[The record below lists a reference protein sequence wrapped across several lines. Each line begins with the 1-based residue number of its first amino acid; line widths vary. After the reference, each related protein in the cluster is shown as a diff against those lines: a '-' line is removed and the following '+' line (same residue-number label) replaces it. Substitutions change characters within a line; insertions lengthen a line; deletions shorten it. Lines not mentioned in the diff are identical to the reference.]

1 MEKIEKINLNNYK
14 KITFEFEKIS
24 YELNTILYS
33 NAILIIISSSSKI
46 SQIFTLNI
54 NLDESVD
61 ENILFDEDLKEN
73 NILMSD
79 CILGDRRNEKLKFI
93 SNIILT
99 NIYKI
104 IKKKSNKIKTLILSL
119 NLPNEFYSEEVFE
132 IDNKTKELL
141 NIINQNINKIF

>member
-54 NLDESVD
+54 NLDESEE

-99 NIYKI
+99 NIYKK

-119 NLPNEFYSEEVFE
+119 NLPNEFYSEEIFE
-132 IDNKTKELL
+132 IDIKTKELL
-141 NIINQNINKIF
+141 NIINENINKIF

>member
-54 NLDESVD
+54 NLDESED

-141 NIINQNINKIF
+141 NIINENINKIF

>member
-24 YELNTILYS
+24 YELNTTLYS

-54 NLDESVD
+54 NLDESEE

-119 NLPNEFYSEEVFE
+119 NLPNEFYSEEIFE

>member
-54 NLDESVD
+54 NLDESED

-99 NIYKI
+99 NIYKK

-119 NLPNEFYSEEVFE
+119 NLPNEFYSEEIFE
-132 IDNKTKELL
+132 IDIKTKELL
-141 NIINQNINKIF
+141 NIINENINKIF

>member
-54 NLDESVD
+54 NLDESED

-119 NLPNEFYSEEVFE
+119 NLSNEFYSEEIFE
-132 IDNKTKELL
+132 IDIKTKELL
-141 NIINQNINKIF
+141 NIINENINKIF

>member
-1 MEKIEKINLNNYK
+1 MEKIEKINLNNFK
-14 KITFEFEKIS
+14 KINFEFENKK
-24 YELNTILYS
+24 YELNTTLYS
-33 NAILIIISSSSKI
+33 NAILITISFSSKI

-54 NLDESVD
+54 NDESED

-99 NIYKI
+99 NISKI
-104 IKKKSNKIKTLILSL
+104 IKKKSNKIQKLILSL
-119 NLPNEFYSEEVFE
+119 NLPNEFFSEEIFE
-132 IDNKTKELL
+132 IDEKTKEFL
-141 NIINQNINKIF
+141 NIINKNINKIF

>member
-54 NLDESVD
+54 NLDESED

>member
-24 YELNTILYS
+24 YEFNATLYS

-54 NLDESVD
+54 NLDESEE

-99 NIYKI
+99 NIYKK

-119 NLPNEFYSEEVFE
+119 NLPNEFYSEEIFE
-132 IDNKTKELL
+132 IDIKTKELL
-141 NIINQNINKIF
+141 NIINENINKIF

>member
-54 NLDESVD
+54 NLDVSED

-119 NLPNEFYSEEVFE
+119 NLPNEFYSEEIFE

>member
-24 YELNTILYS
+24 YELNTTLYS

-54 NLDESVD
+54 NLDESEE

-99 NIYKI
+99 NIYKK

-119 NLPNEFYSEEVFE
+119 NLPNEFYSEEIFE
-132 IDNKTKELL
+132 IDIKTKELL

>member
-1 MEKIEKINLNNYK
+1 
-14 KITFEFEKIS
+14 
-24 YELNTILYS
+24 
-33 NAILIIISSSSKI
+33 
-46 SQIFTLNI
+46 
-54 NLDESVD
+54 
-61 ENILFDEDLKEN
+61 
-73 NILMSD
+73 MSD

-99 NIYKI
+99 NIYKK

-119 NLPNEFYSEEVFE
+119 NLPNEFYSEEIFE

>member
-1 MEKIEKINLNNYK
+1 M
-14 KITFEFEKIS
+14 
-24 YELNTILYS
+24 YS
-33 NAILIIISSSSKI
+33 NAILITISFSSKI

-54 NLDESVD
+54 NDESED

-99 NIYKI
+99 NISKI
-104 IKKKSNKIKTLILSL
+104 IKKKSNKIQKLILSL
-119 NLPNEFYSEEVFE
+119 NLPNEFFSEEIFE
-132 IDNKTKELL
+132 IDEKTKEFL
-141 NIINQNINKIF
+141 NIINKNINKIF

>member
-24 YELNTILYS
+24 YEFNATLYS

-54 NLDESVD
+54 NLDESEE

-79 CILGDRRNEKLKFI
+79 CILGDRRNEKLKFL

-99 NIYKI
+99 NIYKK

-119 NLPNEFYSEEVFE
+119 NLPNEFYSEEIFE
-132 IDNKTKELL
+132 IDIKTKELL
-141 NIINQNINKIF
+141 NIINENINKIF

>member
-24 YELNTILYS
+24 YELNTTLYS

-54 NLDESVD
+54 NLDESEE

-99 NIYKI
+99 NIYKK
-104 IKKKSNKIKTLILSL
+104 IKKKSNKIKILILSL
-119 NLPNEFYSEEVFE
+119 NLPKEFYSEEIFE
-132 IDNKTKELL
+132 IDIKTKELL
-141 NIINQNINKIF
+141 NIINENINKIF

>member
-24 YELNTILYS
+24 YELNTTLYS

-54 NLDESVD
+54 NLEESEE

-99 NIYKI
+99 NIYKK

-119 NLPNEFYSEEVFE
+119 NLPNEFYSEEIFE
-132 IDNKTKELL
+132 IDIKTKELL
-141 NIINQNINKIF
+141 NIINENINKIF

>member
-54 NLDESVD
+54 NLDESED

-119 NLPNEFYSEEVFE
+119 NLPNEFYSEEIFE
-132 IDNKTKELL
+132 IDIKTKELL
-141 NIINQNINKIF
+141 NIINENINKIF

>member
-1 MEKIEKINLNNYK
+1 MEKIEKINLNNFK
-14 KITFEFEKIS
+14 KINFEFENKK
-24 YELNTILYS
+24 YELNTTLYS
-33 NAILIIISSSSKI
+33 NAILITISVSSKI

-54 NLDESVD
+54 NDESED

-99 NIYKI
+99 NISKI
-104 IKKKSNKIKTLILSL
+104 IKKKSNKIQKLILSL
-119 NLPNEFYSEEVFE
+119 NLPNEFFSEEIFE
-132 IDNKTKELL
+132 IDEKTKEFL
-141 NIINQNINKIF
+141 NIINKNINKIF

>member
-54 NLDESVD
+54 NLDESED

-79 CILGDRRNEKLKFI
+79 CILGDSRNKKLKFI

-119 NLPNEFYSEEVFE
+119 NLPNEFYSEEIFE

>member
-24 YELNTILYS
+24 YELNTTLYS

-54 NLDESVD
+54 NLDESED

-119 NLPNEFYSEEVFE
+119 NLPNEFYSEEIFE

>member
-54 NLDESVD
+54 NLDESED

-79 CILGDRRNEKLKFI
+79 CILGDRRNEKLKFL

-99 NIYKI
+99 NIYKK

-119 NLPNEFYSEEVFE
+119 NLPNEFYSEEIFE
-132 IDNKTKELL
+132 IDIKTKELL
-141 NIINQNINKIF
+141 NIINENINKIF

>member
-14 KITFEFEKIS
+14 KITFEFEKIL

-54 NLDESVD
+54 NLDESED

-119 NLPNEFYSEEVFE
+119 NLPNEFYSEEIFE

>member
-54 NLDESVD
+54 NLDESED

-119 NLPNEFYSEEVFE
+119 NLPNEFYSEEIFE

>member
-24 YELNTILYS
+24 YELNTTLYS

-54 NLDESVD
+54 NLDESEE

-99 NIYKI
+99 NIYKK
-104 IKKKSNKIKTLILSL
+104 IKKKSNKIKILILSL
-119 NLPNEFYSEEVFE
+119 NLPKEFYSEEIFE
-132 IDNKTKELL
+132 IDIKTKELL
-141 NIINQNINKIF
+141 NIINGNINKIF

>member
-14 KITFEFEKIS
+14 KITFEFENIS
-24 YELNTILYS
+24 YELNTTLYS

-54 NLDESVD
+54 NLDESED

-99 NIYKI
+99 NIYKK

-119 NLPNEFYSEEVFE
+119 NLPNEFYSEEIFE
-132 IDNKTKELL
+132 IDIKTKELL
-141 NIINQNINKIF
+141 NIINENINKIF

>member
-24 YELNTILYS
+24 YELNITLYS

-54 NLDESVD
+54 NLEESEE

-99 NIYKI
+99 NIYKK

-119 NLPNEFYSEEVFE
+119 NLPNEFYSEEIFE
-132 IDNKTKELL
+132 IDIKTKELL
-141 NIINQNINKIF
+141 NIINENINKIF

>member
-24 YELNTILYS
+24 YELNTTLYS

-54 NLDESVD
+54 NLDESEE

-99 NIYKI
+99 NIYKK

-119 NLPNEFYSEEVFE
+119 NLPNEFYSEEIFE
-132 IDNKTKELL
+132 IDIKTKELL
-141 NIINQNINKIF
+141 NIINENINKIF

>member
-1 MEKIEKINLNNYK
+1 MEKIEKINLNNFK
-14 KITFEFEKIS
+14 KINFEFENKK
-24 YELNTILYS
+24 YELNTTLYS
-33 NAILIIISSSSKI
+33 NAILIIISFSSKI

-54 NLDESVD
+54 NDESED

-99 NIYKI
+99 NISKI
-104 IKKKSNKIKTLILSL
+104 IKKKSNKIQKLILSL
-119 NLPNEFYSEEVFE
+119 NLPNEFFSEEIFE
-132 IDNKTKELL
+132 IDEKTKEFL
-141 NIINQNINKIF
+141 NIINKNINKIF

>member
-1 MEKIEKINLNNYK
+1 MEKIEKINLNNFK
-14 KITFEFEKIS
+14 KINFEFENKK
-24 YELNTILYS
+24 YELNTTLYS
-33 NAILIIISSSSKI
+33 NAILITISFSSKI

-54 NLDESVD
+54 NDESEN

-99 NIYKI
+99 NISKI
-104 IKKKSNKIKTLILSL
+104 IKKKSNKIQKLILSL
-119 NLPNEFYSEEVFE
+119 NLPNEFFSEEIFE
-132 IDNKTKELL
+132 IDEKTKEFL
-141 NIINQNINKIF
+141 NIINKNINKIF

>member
-54 NLDESVD
+54 NLDESEE

-119 NLPNEFYSEEVFE
+119 NLPNEFYSEEIFE

>member
-14 KITFEFEKIS
+14 KITFEFDKIS
-24 YELNTILYS
+24 YDLNTTLYS
-33 NAILIIISSSSKI
+33 NAILIIISFSSKI

-54 NLDESVD
+54 NLDESEE

-99 NIYKI
+99 NIYKK

-119 NLPNEFYSEEVFE
+119 NLPNEFYSEEIFE
-132 IDNKTKELL
+132 IDIKTKELL
-141 NIINQNINKIF
+141 NIINENINKIF

>member
-54 NLDESVD
+54 NLDESED

-119 NLPNEFYSEEVFE
+119 NLPNEFYSEEIFE
-132 IDNKTKELL
+132 IDIKTKELL